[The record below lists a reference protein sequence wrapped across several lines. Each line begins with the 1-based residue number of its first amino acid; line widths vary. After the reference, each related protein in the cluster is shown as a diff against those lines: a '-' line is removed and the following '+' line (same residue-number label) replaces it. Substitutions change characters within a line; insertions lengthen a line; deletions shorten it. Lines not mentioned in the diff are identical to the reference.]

1 MSCSTGCGCKSAG
14 CGFLNVYDWLS
25 DMLPPGHI
33 EANNIYEVSFKTTR
47 KGFYQNVNALNLTTG
62 DNVIVE
68 SDRGYDLGRIT
79 MGGELVKLNM
89 KKKKINPEHTL
100 KIYRIATTEDI
111 QKLEELRSKED
122 AMLVHTRSIIRIL
135 NLEMKLSTVEFQAD
149 GSKAIFYYT
158 AEHRVDFREL
168 IRILAQEF
176 KIRVEMRQIGLRQES
191 GLLGGVGSC
200 GRELCCSSWL
210 TDFKSVTTTAARYQ
224 NISLNPSKITGLC
237 GRLKCCL
244 NYELETYLDALKNIP
259 DVKEIHTELGI
270 AYLQKT
276 DIFKNIM
283 WFSYGGDS
291 NWVAIKTNTVAEIHE
306 KYKRYSE
313 LPPSLAALEDSE
325 IINKDKSKDDFETI
339 APIIDTYTP
348 LEKTF
353 EATSKSQGEKSKA
366 TSLQPQT
373 SSVEKPTKEP
383 RKPNKKKKTSK
394 NKPR

>member
-1 MSCSTGCGCKSAG
+1 MGCSTGCGCKSAG

-47 KGFYQNVNALNLTTG
+47 KGFYQNVNALDLTTG
-62 DNVIVE
+62 DKVIVE

-100 KIYRIATTEDI
+100 KIYRIATAEDI
-111 QKLEELRSKED
+111 KKLEELRSQED
-122 AMLVHTRSIIRIL
+122 AMLVHTRSIIRVL
-135 NLEMKLSTVEFQAD
+135 DLEMKLSAIEFQAD

-176 KIRVEMRQIGLRQES
+176 KIRIEMRQIGLRQES
-191 GLLGGVGSC
+191 GLIGGVGSC

-291 NWVAIKTNTVAEIHE
+291 NWVAIKASTVAEVHQ

-325 IINKDKSKDDFETI
+325 IINKDKSKDELETI
-339 APIIDTYTP
+339 APEAYTP
-348 LEKTF
+348 LEKTA
-353 EATSKSQGEKSKA
+353 E
-366 TSLQPQT
+366 T
-373 SSVEKPTKEP
+373 SSKNQQKVKNKTAASQRTKTESLGKSGP
-383 RKPNKKKKTSK
+383 ELRKPNKKNIK
-394 NKPR
+394 NKPD